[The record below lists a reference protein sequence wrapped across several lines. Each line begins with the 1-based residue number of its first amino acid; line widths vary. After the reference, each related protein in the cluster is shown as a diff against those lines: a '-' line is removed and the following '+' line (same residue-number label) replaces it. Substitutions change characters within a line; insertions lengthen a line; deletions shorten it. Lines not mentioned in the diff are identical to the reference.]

1 MHQSSLLRSAHG
13 LRALALA
20 TALTLLAGRTA
31 GASDGTAI
39 GTLAESMSPGQW
51 RELVT
56 TGADAAFSADTS
68 IFEYADR
75 MVWDSIGKQALF
87 YGSSDPGGSSNH
99 KFIRYQAATNAWTQL
114 PKPPWASSYLI
125 MHSYKHQAV
134 DVANRRLYYRPMGS
148 NNRDFRYVSLDNPS
162 GSWVQRADV
171 GDIDYVQDASAL
183 DYFHGRGTIIL
194 HTGEISSTQSG
205 LTEYDPR
212 TNTWT
217 GFPQAFSP
225 RGELHALLECNV
237 VHNFC
242 IFGGG
247 DLTRNVWRVN
257 ADRSITPLTQAPFRD
272 FSTRYADTTVDPVTG
287 HYLVLT
293 RDNEFWQ
300 FDARGSGTW
309 TRIASGSQVPPF
321 VGYDDVHSTFHG
333 VATTIGSY
341 GVIMYTQWR
350 GSGSKVW
357 LYKHAPATVDTTPPA
372 RINDLR
378 AQ

>member
-1 MHQSSLLRSAHG
+1 MLSVM
-13 LRALALA
+13 
-20 TALTLLAGRTA
+20 
-31 GASDGTAI
+31 GAQANDGTAI
-39 GTLAESMSPGQW
+39 GTLAASMSPGQW
-51 RELVT
+51 RELTT

-75 MVWDSIGKQALF
+75 MVWDPIGKQALF
-87 YGSSDPGGSSNH
+87 YGSSDPGGAANH
-99 KFIRYQAATNAWTQL
+99 KFIRYQASTNAWTQL

-134 DVANRRLYYRPMGS
+134 DVVNRRLYYRPMGS
-148 NNRDFRYVSLDNPS
+148 DNRDVRYVSLDNPS
-162 GSWVQRADV
+162 SSWVSIP
-171 GDIDYVQDASAL
+171 DIAGLDYVQDASAL

-194 HTGEISSTQSG
+194 HSGAINGTQSG

-212 TNTWT
+212 TRAWT
-217 GFPQAFSP
+217 GFTQTFSP
-225 RGELHALLECNV
+225 RGDLHALLECNA

-247 DLTRNVWRVN
+247 DQTRNIWRVN
-257 ADRSITPLTQAPFRD
+257 ADRSVTALTPAPFRD
-272 FSTRYADTTVDPVTG
+272 FSTRYADTTVDPISG

-300 FDARGSGTW
+300 LDARGAGTW
-309 TRIASGSQVPPF
+309 TRISSGSQVPAF
-321 VGYDDVHSTFHG
+321 VGYDDVHATFHG
-333 VATTIGSY
+333 VAATVSTY
-341 GVIMYTQWR
+341 GVILYAQWR
-350 GSGSKVW
+350 RSGSKVW
-357 LYKHAPATVDTTPPA
+357 LYKHAPGTADSTPPA